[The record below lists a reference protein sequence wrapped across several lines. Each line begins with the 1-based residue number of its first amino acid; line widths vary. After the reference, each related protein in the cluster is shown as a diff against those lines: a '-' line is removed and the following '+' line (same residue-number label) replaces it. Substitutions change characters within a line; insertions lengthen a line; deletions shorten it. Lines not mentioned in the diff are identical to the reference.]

1 MRFSLAAVLNGLIG
15 LSALTVAATEVSET
29 GALDDANNQAIQA
42 LQGQEG
48 GVSSLSVHGSKRCSL
63 GTASIRRNWRALS
76 KKERKAY
83 IDAVLCIMNKPSKA
97 DPSFAPGARSRYDD
111 FVAVHINQTLSIHGT
126 GNFLT
131 WHRYFTWAYE
141 SALRDEC
148 GYHGTQP
155 ATLKYWDWLDG
166 SDFASSP
173 IFDGSETSMSGDGAY
188 VAHNGSLGGSNNI
201 YLPSGN
207 GGGCL
212 KDGPF
217 KDMVTNL
224 GPVSPGMDGL
234 TASPTGPLGYNPRC
248 LRRDLTSAAVDRWM
262 TFANV
267 WNITVGAASRNITTF
282 QDELQG
288 RFSDEFLGVHAAG
301 HFTMGGDSADL
312 FASPNDP
319 IFFLHHSMVDRVYW
333 LWQALHPNEAKK
345 IAGTITILNKPPSR
359 DALLTDVLDLGV
371 NAKPITIGDALNTLG
386 NSPFCYIYL

>member
-15 LSALTVAATEVSET
+15 LSALAVAAAEVSET
-29 GALDDANNQAIQA
+29 GALDDTNNQAIQA
-42 LQGQEG
+42 LQVQEG
-48 GVSSLSVHGSKRCSL
+48 SVSSLSVHGSKRCSL

-97 DPSFAPGARSRYDD
+97 DPSFAPGAKSRYDD

-126 GNFLT
+126 
-131 WHRYFTWAYE
+131 
-141 SALRDEC
+141 
-148 GYHGTQP
+148 
-155 ATLKYWDWLDG
+155 YWDWLDG

-312 FASPNDP
+312 FASPTDP
-319 IFFLHHSMVDRVYW
+319 IFFLHHSMVDRIYW
-333 LWQALHPNEAKK
+333 LWQALHPKEAKK

-371 NAKPITIGDALNTLG
+371 NAKPITIGDALSTLG